1 MAMET
6 FRYFSGHFTDPLLS
20 GLTGAFFAREMHS
33 TSEFAK
39 IVLSKSVCVSMLQ
52 KEEEAGERTE
62 EAEEVEEAEEGG
74 ETEDGAGCRTDKK
87 NTTQ

>member
-1 MAMET
+1 M
-6 FRYFSGHFTDPLLS
+6 
-20 GLTGAFFAREMHS
+20 
-33 TSEFAK
+33 
-39 IVLSKSVCVSMLQ
+39 CVSMLQ

>member
-1 MAMET
+1 M
-6 FRYFSGHFTDPLLS
+6 
-20 GLTGAFFAREMHS
+20 
-33 TSEFAK
+33 
-39 IVLSKSVCVSMLQ
+39 CVSMLQ

-62 EAEEVEEAEEGG
+62 EAEEVEEGG